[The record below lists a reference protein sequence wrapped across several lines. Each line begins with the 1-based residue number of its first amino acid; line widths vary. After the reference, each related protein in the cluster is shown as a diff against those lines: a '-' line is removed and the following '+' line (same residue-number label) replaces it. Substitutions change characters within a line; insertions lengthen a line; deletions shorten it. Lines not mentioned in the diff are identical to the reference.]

1 MSSPID
7 KLFYEVFGYAPVK
20 KGEAYERLA
29 AIVIHMLDG
38 GNVKHDERLRGALS
52 DTLYQMDVYSV
63 SGTGESMGEAKDY
76 TSQGKKVGRGDLQ
89 KLAAALPDIKEI
101 NSGKFF
107 SATGYTLPARK
118 YANSTEGIVGKP
130 IELYELRPS
139 IELDDDNFISTLVID
154 GIIHGPDKANI
165 EITPHFTEKGND
177 VLRSLLKEGENSFSY
192 RIQLQGFYDCQGS
205 EILSLLEI
213 TSSGYGDIHDETGM
227 SYGCYILEG
236 AYIKVNGLL
245 AEIHGVEYK
254 VPYRTRRFQTRITD
268 DRELR
273 LTVLNSDGSIIAG
286 IPDDGLRAYEFDDN
300 GLVKKTS

>member
-1 MSSPID
+1 MSSSID

-29 AIVIHMLDG
+29 AIVLHILDG
-38 GNVKHDERLRGALS
+38 GDVKHDDRLRGALS
-52 DTLYQMDVYSV
+52 DTLYQIDVYSG
-63 SGTGESMGEAKDY
+63 SGAGLSMGEAKDY
-76 TSQGKKVGRGDLQ
+76 TAQGKKVGRGDLQ
-89 KLAAALPDIKEI
+89 KLGGALPDIKEVD
-101 NSGKFF
+101 SGKFF

-118 YANSTEGIVGKP
+118 YANSSEGIVGKP

-139 IELDDDNFISTLVID
+139 IELDEDNFISTLVIE
-154 GIIHGPDKANI
+154 GIIHGPDRANI
-165 EITPHFTEKGND
+165 EITPHFTEKGKE

-192 RIQLQGFYDCQGS
+192 RTQLQGFYDGQGV
-205 EILSLLEI
+205 EILSLFEI
-213 TSSGYGDIHDETGM
+213 TSNGYGDIHDETGM

-245 AEIHGVEYK
+245 AEIYGVEYK
-254 VPYRTRRFQTRITD
+254 VPYRTDRFQTKITD

-273 LTVLNSDGSIIAG
+273 LTVLNSEGSIIAG

-300 GLVKKTS
+300 GFVKKTS